1 MFIDFISIAY
11 ALISDSLYAPMQFSV
26 AMNPFTCSGLS
37 KSQLRSICRN
47 LFPTA
52 SIVESAYASFF
63 RYHSVSKSLFAWDVV
78 FFTGD
83 DVAVPD
89 RP

>member
-1 MFIDFISIAY
+1 
-11 ALISDSLYAPMQFSV
+11 MQFFV
-26 AMNPFTCSGLS
+26 AINHLTCSALS
-37 KSQLRSICRN
+37 KSQYRSICRN

-63 RYHSVSKSLFAWDVV
+63 RYHNVSKILFAWNSVL
-78 FFTGD
+78 FEGD